1 MGLLEKEAGYVL
13 PQSAEKGLHTS
24 CQIERCK
31 EYSQFIR
38 FYEMRSR
45 MIPFSALEMAIAS
58 SGRNLS
64 REDAVREIEGELG
77 FSLQEVKE
85 CALMK
90 GYIEK

>member
-1 MGLLEKEAGYVL
+1 
-13 PQSAEKGLHTS
+13 
-24 CQIERCK
+24 
-31 EYSQFIR
+31 
-38 FYEMRSR
+38 
-45 MIPFSALEMAIAS
+45 MAIAS